1 VSDGA
6 YRLSLAPSARRALV
20 EGPPRGLPLA
30 VATAVTEFLTGVLLD
45 NPQKMGRPSP
55 GAPSWAETVAKRDAA
70 PAPPVETPDKPAML
84 PSVDR
89 RPTARMPL
97 PAKAMRIGRIPGN
110 DLVLSDLDVSRHHAE
125 LRKSPTGS
133 YEIIDLG
140 SHNGT
145 FVNGQRVTSKL
156 LTEEDLVSI
165 GHSTFRLKDSEL
177 VQFVDD
183 GQVTF
188 TAQDLVVK
196 GKSLSRELA
205 GYHSARRGAYR
216 VVCRI
221 DDAARVVHVVRID
234 HRSSVY
240 HTRYIGTQA

>member
-1 VSDGA
+1 MEA
-6 YRLSLAPSARRALV
+6 YRLSLAPSPRRALV

-30 VATAVTEFLTGVLLD
+30 VATAVTGFLTGVLLD

-55 GAPSWAETVAKRDAA
+55 GA
-70 PAPPVETPDKPAML
+70 
-84 PSVDR
+84 R

-97 PAKAMRIGRIPGN
+97 PAQAMRIGRVPDN

-125 LRKSPTGS
+125 LRKSPTGG
-133 YEIIDLG
+133 YEIVDVG
-140 SHNGT
+140 SHNGI

-156 LTEEDLVSI
+156 LTEADLVSI
-165 GHSTFRLKDSEL
+165 GHSTFRLEDGEL

-183 GQVTF
+183 EQVTS

-196 GKSLSRELA
+196 GKPLSRELA
-205 GYHSARRGAYR
+205 RYHSARRGGYR
-216 VVCRI
+216 VVYRI

-234 HRSSVY
+234 HQSSVY
-240 HTRYIGTQA
+240 HT